1 MSQQTEKVPN
11 ILRICADQILQRME
25 FMGSGVYLSV
35 HDFEEMSEELEVIL
49 NELVS
54 ETMLDRQELID
65 FCADN
70 CDMEK

>member
-1 MSQQTEKVPN
+1 MEKQATEVPN
-11 ILRICADQILQRME
+11 ALRICADMILQRME
-25 FMGSGVYLSV
+25 FMGSSVYLSV

-54 ETMLDRQELID
+54 ETMLDRQDLID